1 MVRGRDTG
9 TPSLNAARQAFSA
22 VDPSL
27 APYSGW
33 AEFALEL
40 RHPGSI
46 VNFIAAYGTHPT
58 ITGEPTVA
66 GKRAAAQ
73 ALVDAANALEPD
85 AVAFMTSSAT
95 GINDVDLWSG
105 GLAEKQTPFGGLL
118 GTTFNHVF
126 QTQMEDLQEG
136 DRFYY
141 LTRTAGLNLLAA
153 LEGNS
158 FAELVMRNS
167 DAENL
172 PADAF
177 SRPGMT
183 FDLRNT
189 GNFCNV
195 VADDPATPYNEAT
208 ILTKSA
214 DGTVRYVV
222 GPVDHVVLGGTNFD
236 DRIWSDL
243 GDDTIHG
250 NDGNDW
256 VQGGAGVDNIV
267 GGAGDDILNDS
278 GQDDVIKG
286 GPGHDVIN
294 SGPGIDLNMG
304 NSGHDFITG
313 GTGGTETLAGPGND
327 LVFAGLAADI
337 VVGDDGDD
345 WLEGGASADALTAD
359 AGAPLEIDLIVPGND
374 VLIGDNGDDGTTG
387 EGGSDINV
395 AGPGVDTVDGDFG
408 FDWTTHRGSGETEID
423 LALPLV
429 LPPGAPVGQQLMDRF
444 KLVEAA
450 SGWDLN
456 DTISGDDVLSL
467 VEVGGLPGTSNEL
480 TPGDFTRISGL
491 TELVDGADT
500 ALLTT
505 CRWPAT

>member
-1 MVRGRDTG
+1 MSEQVGNELDEFVTGALRNSLLGLPLDLASINMVRGRDTG
-9 TPSLNAARQAFSA
+9 TPSLNAAREAFSA
-22 VDPSL
+22 VDPAL
-27 APYSGW
+27 APYGSW

-46 VNFIAAYGTHPT
+46 VNFIAAYGTDGT
-58 ITGEPTVA
+58 ITGEATVA

-73 ALVDAANALEPD
+73 ALVDAANDGDPA
-85 AVAFMTSSAT
+85 AVAFMTSSDT
-95 GINDVDLWSG
+95 GINNVDLWSG

-189 GNFCNV
+189 GNFCNA
-195 VADDPATPYNEAT
+195 VADDARTPYNESE

-222 GPVDHVVLGGTNFD
+222 GPVDHVVIGGTEFD

-243 GDDTIHG
+243 GDDTVHG
-250 NDGNDW
+250 NGGNDW

-304 NSGHDFITG
+304 NSGT
-313 GTGGTETLAGPGND
+313 
-327 LVFAGLAADI
+327 
-337 VVGDDGDD
+337 
-345 WLEGGASADALTAD
+345 
-359 AGAPLEIDLIVPGND
+359 
-374 VLIGDNGDDGTTG
+374 
-387 EGGSDINV
+387 
-395 AGPGVDTVDGDFG
+395 
-408 FDWTTHRGSGETEID
+408 
-423 LALPLV
+423 
-429 LPPGAPVGQQLMDRF
+429 
-444 KLVEAA
+444 
-450 SGWDLN
+450 
-456 DTISGDDVLSL
+456 
-467 VEVGGLPGTSNEL
+467 
-480 TPGDFTRISGL
+480 
-491 TELVDGADT
+491 
-500 ALLTT
+500 
-505 CRWPAT
+505 